1 MSDPN
6 SITDPARRLV
16 ARGKTLL
23 TQEERELRH
32 KLYAVGHISAD
43 EKTIGLRDTSKF
55 KPDPSRPARSPRNP
69 NLSPQAMSPLPEPV
83 LYRSFD
89 WYASNER
96 ALVGTDFEGTN
107 VQADPPVNKIKASR
121 KSIELQGAT
130 NEEGEPIN
138 LIVHSR
144 YFYKQFSED
153 RRVAGN
159 LVEVTPKYLTFK
171 RFARGYERVD
181 CFRWTDLQ
189 EVWNNTGQQSLWTNK
204 KGFTAKAKESLDKR
218 GGWKKE
224 AGLYTTSWLGKKS
237 AEALDCSVKIKLDA

>member
-6 SITDPARRLV
+6 SITDPARRL
-16 ARGKTLL
+16 ASRGKTLL
-23 TQEERELRH
+23 TQKEHEERH
-32 KLYAVGHISAD
+32 MLYAVGHISSD
-43 EKTIGLRDTSKF
+43 EKTIGLRDTTKF

-96 ALVGTDFEGTN
+96 ALLGHDFEGTN
-107 VQADPPVNKIKASR
+107 VQADQPVNTIKSPR

-130 NEEGEPIN
+130 NEEGEPIK
-138 LIVHSR
+138 LIVGSR

-159 LVEVTPKYLTFK
+159 LLEVTPKYLTFK
-171 RFARGYERVD
+171 RSERGYTRDE
-181 CFRWTDLQ
+181 CFRWADLQ
-189 EVWNNTGQQSLWTNK
+189 EVWNNTGQQSLWTNE
-204 KGFTAKAKESLDKR
+204 KGFTTKAKESLDKR

-224 AGLYTTSWLGKKS
+224 AGLYTASWLGKKS
-237 AEALDCSVKIKLDA
+237 AESLDCGVQIKLDA